1 MVLQGQ
7 ATKLTRESHGI
18 AYSAARDEIYV
29 GQPVASSVVIFKGGE
44 NGDAKPARVLVG
56 SKTRLHNPW
65 GVAVNDRDGEL
76 SVADFTGNAILTYRS
91 DAGGNAS
98 PIRVLAGPKTKL
110 FKPVGVVIDPERN
123 LMIVT
128 ASGIYFYDRTAKG
141 DAAPLGVIQG
151 PRTGIVSTWHA
162 ALYKDLLFVSVS
174 NVDWRPAY
182 DYGGYTCRS
191 SLTGPPP
198 WVWEHNPGFIAVWK
212 VTDRG
217 DVPPR
222 AIIRGPAS
230 MLHDP
235 GGITIDPKEG
245 EVFVGDTSH
254 NGLYTF
260 LVPQFFELA
269 GGSGGGVNAGM

>member
-1 MVLQGQ
+1 MILQGE
-7 ATKLTRESHGI
+7 ATRLTRESHGI
-18 AYSAARDEIYV
+18 AYSAARDEFYV
-29 GQPVASSVVIFKGGE
+29 GQPVASSVVIFKGGV

-65 GVAVNDRDGEL
+65 GIGVDDRDHEI
-76 SVADFTGNAILTYRS
+76 SVADFTSNSILTYRS

-98 PIRVLAGPKTKL
+98 PIRVLSGPKTKL
-110 FKPVGVVIDPERN
+110 FKPVGVVIDPKRN

-128 ASGIYFYDRTAKG
+128 ADGIYFYNRTAQG
-141 DAAPLGVIQG
+141 NTPPLGMIKG
-151 PRTGIVSTWHA
+151 PRTGIISTWHA

-182 DYGGYTCRS
+182 DYAGYGCRPG
-191 SLTGPPP
+191 LTRPPA
-198 WVWEHNPGFIAVWK
+198 WVWEHTPGFIGVWK

-222 AIIRGPAS
+222 AVIRGQET

-245 EVFVGDTSH
+245 EVIVGDTSH
-254 NGLYTF
+254 NGIYTF
-260 LVPQFFELA
+260 SVPQFFELA
-269 GGSGGGVNAGM
+269 GGSTGGNAGM